1 MKRSLQ
7 KYAVSLKCR
16 GENSEFERALKQ
28 GVITKNSSGFFVV
41 TREEYYNN
49 EIGLDIDM
57 AADIIC

>member
-1 MKRSLQ
+1 MIRSLQ

-28 GVITKNSSGFFVV
+28 GVITRNASGFFIAA
-41 TREEYYNN
+41 REEYYN
-49 EIGLDIDM
+49 EETGLDIDR